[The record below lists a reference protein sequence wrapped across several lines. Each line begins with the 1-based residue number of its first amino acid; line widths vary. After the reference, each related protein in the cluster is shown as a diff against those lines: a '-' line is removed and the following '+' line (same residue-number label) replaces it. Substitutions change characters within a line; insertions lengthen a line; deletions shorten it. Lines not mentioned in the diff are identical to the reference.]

1 MRWDTMETMDLL
13 LLIKNTYGLV
23 LVMKNNLADLKLD
36 RKLQAGFNALVD
48 TIEQNL
54 YNIHIEVE
62 ELINLH

>member
-1 MRWDTMETMDLL
+1 MRWDNMETMDLL
-13 LLIKNTYGLV
+13 LLIKNTYGLA
-23 LVMKNNLADLKLD
+23 LVMKNDLADLKLD
-36 RKLQAGFNALVD
+36 RKLQTGFNALVD

>member
-1 MRWDTMETMDLL
+1 METMDLL
-13 LLIKNTYGLV
+13 LLIKNTYGLA
-23 LVMKNNLADLKLD
+23 LVMKNDLADLKLD
-36 RKLQAGFNALVD
+36 RKLQTGFNALVD

>member
-1 MRWDTMETMDLL
+1 METMDLL
-13 LLIKNTYGLV
+13 LLIKNTYGLS

>member
-13 LLIKNTYGLV
+13 LLIKNTYGLS

-36 RKLQAGFNALVD
+36 RKLQTGFTALVD

>member
-1 MRWDTMETMDLL
+1 METMDLL
-13 LLIKNTYGLV
+13 LLIKNTYGLA

-36 RKLQAGFNALVD
+36 RKLQTGFNALVD

-62 ELINLH
+62 ELVNLH

>member
-1 MRWDTMETMDLL
+1 METMDLL

-36 RKLQAGFNALVD
+36 RKLQTGFNALVD